1 MEVSQAAFEFT
12 IEKMS
17 QAMKRMLIII
27 ILLIVALIG
36 TNIAWILYESQYET
50 ETYQVVADDGNA
62 NYIGNDGDIFNG
74 SECYSQEKEES

>member
-12 IEKMS
+12 VEKMS

-27 ILLIVALIG
+27 IILIVALVG

-50 ETYQVVADDGNA
+50 ETYQVQSDDGNA
-62 NYIGNDGDIFNG
+62 NYIGNDGDIHNG
-74 SECYSQEKEES
+74 SECYGEKEEES